1 MKLKRALTK
10 TAAIAIAVAIIIVA
24 AVGVYFAT
32 TQRGVTT
39 PTPTPTTQTPTITTP
54 TTPIQTTP
62 TTTTTPVSPTTYTPP
77 TTTTP
82 TATQTTP
89 TSAALAVLTIG
100 NIQIRVPQE
109 FYDFAMKAKR
119 GEVSVTINFWTS
131 MMDFELKAIKQVI
144 DMFQREYPGIKV
156 NHNNVQG
163 MKERVTAS
171 VAVGDV
177 DNGPY
182 VFTWAHDWTGLL
194 ADGGYIVALDDYL
207 PRETIEDIQGN
218 LLSVAYSAATYKLR
232 LYGLPWAAE
241 AIALVCN
248 RKYVQQIPA
257 TWDELEQLMKSFY
270 KPDEGRYGIAYQ
282 IDPYHIYPFIT
293 LFGGFYYDET
303 TNRHGF
309 LKSET
314 AEGYKFLIEHV
325 YPYMYMG
332 DLGHEAQLKLF
343 LDEKAPCIITGP
355 WNIPAIREAFG
366 ENIVVGPIPPYGSYV
381 PKPFVG
387 VKLLWITP
395 LAAQKGREALYA
407 SLLFALWFS
416 MNDEA
421 LKVLVDTA
429 GFIPVKL
436 SLVDYV
442 MSNKDKYQVVSGFLQ
457 SVRNGVAMPKDPN
470 MDAVW
475 GEAAN
480 ALNAFNTEYINNG
493 ANVALSKLPDLL
505 RTASDNLAKRGI
517 NPA

>member
-1 MKLKRALTK
+1 MKLERALTK

-24 AVGVYFAT
+24 AVGVYIAT
-32 TQRGVTT
+32 TQREITT
-39 PTPTPTTQTPTITTP
+39 PTPTPTTETPTTTTP
-54 TTPIQTTP
+54 TTTPTQTTP
-62 TTTTTPVSPTTYTPP
+62 TTTPTPTTNQ

-82 TATQTTP
+82 
-89 TSAALAVLTIG
+89 AALAVLTIG
-100 NIQIRVPQE
+100 NTQIRVPQD

-119 GEVSVTINFWTS
+119 GEVSVTINFWTA
-131 MMDFELKAIKQVI
+131 MMEFELNAIRQVI
-144 DMFQREYPGIKV
+144 TMFQSEYPGIKV
-156 NHNNVQG
+156 NHQNVQG
-163 MKERVTAS
+163 MKERATAS
-171 VAVGDV
+171 VAIGDV

-194 ADGGYIVALDDYL
+194 ADGGYIIALDDYL
-207 PRETIEDIQGN
+207 PRETIEDIQEN

-248 RKYVQQIPA
+248 NKYVQQIPA
-257 TWDELEQLMKSFY
+257 TWDELEQLMRSFY
-270 KPDEGRYGIAYQ
+270 KPGEGKYGIAYQ

-303 TNRHGF
+303 TNTHGF

-314 AEGYKFLIEHV
+314 AEGYRFLIEHV

-332 DLGHEAQLKLF
+332 DLGHEAQLRLF
-343 LDEKAPCIITGP
+343 LDEEAPCIITGP
-355 WNIPAIREAFG
+355 WNIPAIRDAFG
-366 ENIVVGPIPPYGSYV
+366 ENIIVGPIPPYGSYV

-395 LAAQKGREALYA
+395 LAEQKSREALYA
-407 SLLFALWFS
+407 SILFTLWFT
-416 MNDEA
+416 MNDDA

-436 SLVDYV
+436 SLVSYV
-442 MSNKDKYQVVSGFLQ
+442 MSNRDRYQVVAGFLQ
-457 SVRNGVAMPKDPN
+457 SVSNGVAMPKDPK
-470 MDAVW
+470 MDPVW
-475 GEAAN
+475 GEASN

-493 ANVALSKLPDLL
+493 ADAALSKLPDLL
-505 RTASDNLAKRGI
+505 LTASDNLAKKGI

>member
-1 MKLKRALTK
+1 MKLERALTK
-10 TAAIAIAVAIIIVA
+10 TAAIAIAVAIILVA
-24 AVGVYFAT
+24 AVGVYIAT
-32 TQRGVTT
+32 TQRGGT
-39 PTPTPTTQTPTITTP
+39 TPTPTTQTPTT
-54 TTPIQTTP
+54 TTP
-62 TTTTTPVSPTTYTPP
+62 TTTPTQ

-82 TATQTTP
+82 
-89 TSAALAVLTIG
+89 AALAVLTIG
-100 NIQIRVPQE
+100 NNQIRVPQD
-109 FYDFAMKAKR
+109 FYEFAMKAKR

-131 MMDFELKAIKQVI
+131 MMEFELNAIRQVI
-144 DMFQREYPGIKV
+144 TMFQNEYPGIKV
-156 NHNNVQG
+156 NHQNVQG

-194 ADGGYIVALDDYL
+194 ADGGYIIALDDYL
-207 PRETIEDIQGN
+207 PRETIEDIQAN

-248 RKYVQQIPA
+248 KKYVQQIPA
-257 TWDELEQLMKSFY
+257 TWDELEQLMRSFY
-270 KPDEGRYGIAYQ
+270 KPEEGRYGIAYQ

-303 TNRHGF
+303 TNTHGF

-325 YPYMYMG
+325 YPYMYMS
-332 DLGHEAQLKLF
+332 DLGHEAQLRLF
-343 LDEKAPCIITGP
+343 LGEKAPCIITGP
-355 WNIPAIREAFG
+355 WNIPAIRDVFG

-395 LAAQKGREALYA
+395 LAAQKSREALYA
-407 SLLFALWFS
+407 SILFTLWFT
-416 MNDEA
+416 MNDDA

-442 MSNKDKYQVVSGFLQ
+442 MSNRDRYQIVAGFLQ
-457 SVRNGVAMPKDPN
+457 SVRNGVAMPKDPK

-475 GEAAN
+475 GEASN

-493 ANVALSKLPDLL
+493 ANAALSKLPDLL
-505 RTASDNLAKRGI
+505 QTASDNLAKKGV